1 MFRHSHANFII
12 RLVGIITLVTMMS
25 RVGVVSAFLSHS
37 RSQFPR
43 GTSTSSIHQQLL
55 HPTTHLPSSFVRG
68 TTTRHFASVTG
79 SVYQVDDETAP
90 SVVLFTKE
98 GCTLCDKVKDV
109 MSELRESHPHSL
121 SQMDITDPE
130 HTEWFDKYK
139 YDIPVLHVN
148 GQYWTKHRLTA
159 DEVIKAFASV
169 QEGTFQSP
177 RGEPNAAEM
186 ERKYG

>member
-1 MFRHSHANFII
+1 
-12 RLVGIITLVTMMS
+12 
-25 RVGVVSAFLSHS
+25 
-37 RSQFPR
+37 
-43 GTSTSSIHQQLL
+43 
-55 HPTTHLPSSFVRG
+55 
-68 TTTRHFASVTG
+68 
-79 SVYQVDDETAP
+79 
-90 SVVLFTKE
+90 
-98 GCTLCDKVKDV
+98 

-186 ERKYG
+186 ERKYS